1 MSMQR
6 TASGSR
12 LAAIDQFRGFAIL
25 LMVLA
30 DFLGTSSGCRRG

>member
-1 MSMQR
+1 MSIQR

-25 LMVLA
+25 MARDLRV
-30 DFLGTSSGCRRG
+30 RGWFFTP